1 MRELPVKVSVIV
13 PVYNVE
19 KYLSACLNSCV
30 NQTLNDTEF
39 ICVNDG
45 STDNSLHILEEFAAV
60 DHRIKIINKSN
71 GGLSSAR
78 NAGLREACGEF
89 VMFLD
94 ADDYLAPMACERV
107 WCETLEAPTDIIIFG
122 TSIFPDLPRASNWY
136 YEVLSVRTHRYTKFT
151 PKVLFGEPS
160 SKPFVWRQAFRRQL
174 LAEHELEFDECIKYG
189 EDIVFQM
196 KIFPHGTNFSFIADK
211 LYCYRWYREGS
222 LMQSFRFDLDQKISQ
237 HLKLADWI
245 SIYWQDQGWLKQ
257 YGVEYTQWMLEFLVP
272 DIRSKDVK
280 CASEHLEKLKNIL
293 VNYSLEKYLDKVP
306 ASVKGLAATVK
317 RGSV

>member
-1 MRELPVKVSVIV
+1 MRKLPVKVSVIV

-45 STDNSLHILEEFAAV
+45 STDSSLDILGKFASV
-60 DHRIKIINKSN
+60 DHRIKIINKPN

-89 VMFLD
+89 IMFLD
-94 ADDYLAPMACERV
+94 SDDFLAPTACERV

-122 TSIFPDLPRASNWY
+122 TNIFPDMPRASNWY
-136 YEVLSVRTHRYTKFT
+136 YNVLDVRTHRYTRFT
-151 PKVLFGEPS
+151 PRVLFGEPS
-160 SKPFVWRQAFRRQL
+160 AKPFVWRQAFRHKL
-174 LAEHELEFDECIKYG
+174 LVENELKFDEYIKYG

-196 KIFPHGTNFSFIADK
+196 KTFPHGINFSFIADK
-211 LYCYRWYREGS
+211 LYFYRWYREGS

-237 HLKLADWI
+237 HLKLVNWI
-245 SIYWQDQGWLKQ
+245 SVYWRDQGWLKK
-257 YGVEYTQWMLEFLVP
+257 YGTEYTQWMLEFLVP
-272 DIRSKDVK
+272 DIRNKDVK
-280 CASEHLEKLKNIL
+280 FASEHLAQLKNIL
-293 VNYSLEKYLDKVP
+293 ADYSLEKYLDNV
-306 ASVKGLAATVK
+306 SVSAKELVRTVK